1 MLDFF
6 IHFPVAAGVHIVGI
20 ELESDLMLFWLA
32 FTAGELKVFDPLAAR
47 AFVNYLGAIVA
58 RKSCF
63 ALAEFEIF
71 SSLLVFL
78 EA

>member
-1 MLDFF
+1 
-6 IHFPVAAGVHIVGI
+6 
-20 ELESDLMLFWLA
+20 MLFWLA